1 MKIENLRLGHIVHAY
16 GVLALLSAM
25 ALFAYEIAKPD
36 IEGPARGTA
45 QAKLSALATPPVGA
59 TVLYQF
65 QPPSRA
71 GRKGHAYHAARYKAK
86 PTGHP
91 QKDSPAEVSGNQ

>member
-1 MKIENLRLGHIVHAY
+1 MKIENLRLGHIVHVY

-25 ALFAYEIAKPD
+25 ALFGYEIAKPD
-36 IEGPARGTA
+36 IERPVFGTA

-65 QPPSRA
+65 QLPGRA
-71 GRKGHAYHAARYKAK
+71 VRKGHAYHAGRYRAK
-86 PTGHP
+86 PVSHP
-91 QKDSPAEVSGNQ
+91 LKNSPAEVSGNQ